1 MMQGSPKLELSGPR
15 SWSSV
20 IITII
25 TIIALAFTFAS
36 DHGTTVTITIITTI
50 IITAASI
57 DVLQGI
63 RC

>member
-36 DHGTTVTITIITTI
+36 DHATTIITTI